1 MVASAQN
8 DTAPKQLSGVFK
20 HVLAEHGE
28 AFAQVKRLGM
38 RSQAHRHSELERGR
52 EASVGGCIGHEHER
66 LQHGPQRGEMVEGYA
81 ALRAIVQTEHLLE
94 NNARPSD
101 LADAMAALDAIN
113 PGSPEWGPTFL
124 QVSELVEAHLHEA
137 DGGIASSSDEDSRSF
152 AAY

>member
-1 MVASAQN
+1 MVTRAQN
-8 DTAPKQLSGVFK
+8 DPAPKQLSGVFK

-38 RSQAHRHSELERGR
+38 RSEAKRHGEFEPD
-52 EASVGGCIGHEHER
+52 ANVGACLPHD
-66 LQHGPQRGEMVEGYA
+66 EMAEGYA

-94 NNARPSD
+94 NDARRSD

-137 DGGIASSSDEDSRSF
+137 ENAVSSISEEDGRIF
-152 AAY
+152 APC